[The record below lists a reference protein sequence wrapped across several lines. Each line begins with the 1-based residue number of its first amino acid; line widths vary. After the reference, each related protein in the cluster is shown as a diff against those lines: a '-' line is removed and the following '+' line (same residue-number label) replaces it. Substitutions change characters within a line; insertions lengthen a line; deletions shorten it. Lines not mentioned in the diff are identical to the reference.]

1 MTKET
6 SKNTSTRKKAPV
18 KGDVL
23 AQEHGFSES
32 GQTFIISQLT
42 RISAD
47 LNNFQTSITKEL
59 DEFKSDTKTDIASI
73 KNDITEL
80 KSEVKARPTFMQ
92 MLTISLVVFGAYSG
106 VMAFILK
113 LLLPAA
119 S

>member
-6 SKNTSTRKKAPV
+6 SKNASSRKKAPV

-73 KNDITEL
+73 KNDIT
-80 KSEVKARPTFMQ
+80 
-92 MLTISLVVFGAYSG
+92 
-106 VMAFILK
+106 
-113 LLLPAA
+113 
-119 S
+119 